1 MYVIGA
7 TIDLV
12 NDPNKV
18 NQRILKA
25 AARNKPKRPK
35 LSLVFDVSVVLNMMG
50 AVARNEEL
58 KTTVERLI
66 QLCKTLLGW
75 RSADLTGCTVN
86 WGLRTVQNDSAS
98 LAP

>member
-12 NDPNKV
+12 NDPNKI

-25 AARNKPKRPK
+25 AAKNKPKRPK
-35 LSLVFDVSVVLNMMG
+35 LSLVFDLSVVRNTMG

-58 KTTVERLI
+58 KPAVERLI
-66 QLCKTLLGW
+66 RLCKTLLG
-75 RSADLTGCTVN
+75 
-86 WGLRTVQNDSAS
+86 
-98 LAP
+98 